1 MLRHKHGRSR
11 IIMREPTPKEATS
24 DETGATAPVG
34 ATDVKSSDG
43 KSSDGKPRSGRKLIR
58 DLDGPVDEDFRK
70 SMAGLSQR
78 LAERTTGQ
86 PAADPKEAVAAR
98 KAALL
103 AYDLERAHRL
113 HATLKIVG
121 AGALSVAI
129 AAAVVIFASPFDRP
143 SLGPST
149 FTKPVEVAA
158 VVPIAPVA
166 PVAPAA
172 EATASA
178 APSPKAPPLR
188 PPAGAAV
195 PTPIAPPAPLAPATA
210 QAVPLPP
217 PAAAPTAAAT
227 AEQAVLPP
235 APPPSPIVETA
246 ALPSDLEPPPLH
258 QNEVREVQSRLRS
271 FGFNPG
277 PIDGVAGT
285 MTQAAVTSYQ
295 QSRDLQQSGL
305 LDRELL
311 EQLRRDPAPEVAPP
325 PVQRAARP
333 TRPSRSQDPFRAIGQ
348 DFERWLRS
356 L

>member
-1 MLRHKHGRSR
+1 
-11 IIMREPTPKEATS
+11 MREPTPQEATS
-24 DETGATAPVG
+24 DKAGATAPVDP
-34 ATDVKSSDG
+34 T
-43 KSSDGKPRSGRKLIR
+43 DGKPRSGRKLIR
-58 DLDGPVDEDFRK
+58 ELDGPVDEDFRK

-86 PAADPKEAVAAR
+86 PAADPKAAVAAR

-178 APSPKAPPLR
+178 APSPKAPPVR
-188 PPAGAAV
+188 PPAGAAA
-195 PTPIAPPAPLAPATA
+195 PTPIAPPTPLAPATA

-217 PAAAPTAAAT
+217 PAAAPAAAPTAAAT
-227 AEQAVLPP
+227 AEQAVLPSS
-235 APPPSPIVETA
+235 PSPIVETA

-295 QSRDLQQSGL
+295 QSRDLQQTGL

-333 TRPSRSQDPFRAIGQ
+333 PRPARSQDPFRAIGQ

>member
-1 MLRHKHGRSR
+1 
-11 IIMREPTPKEATS
+11 MREPTPKEATS
-24 DETGATAPVG
+24 DETGATASVG
-34 ATDVKSSDG
+34 PT
-43 KSSDGKPRSGRKLIR
+43 DGKPRSGRKLIR

-86 PAADPKEAVAAR
+86 PAADPKAAVAAR

-103 AYDLERAHRL
+103 AYDLEQAHRL

-121 AGALSVAI
+121 AGALSIAI

-158 VVPIAPVA
+158 VAPVAPAAPAAPVA

-172 EATASA
+172 EATASM
-178 APSPKAPPLR
+178 APLPKAPPAR
-188 PPAGAAV
+188 PPAGTAT
-195 PTPIAPPAPLAPATA
+195 PTPIAPPAPTAPVTAPA
-210 QAVPLPP
+210 
-217 PAAAPTAAAT
+217 
-227 AEQAVLPP
+227 AVLPP
-235 APPPSPIVETA
+235 PTAASTAAPTPEQAVPPPSPIVETA
-246 ALPSDLEPPPLH
+246 AAPSDLDPPPLH

-277 PIDGVAGT
+277 PIDGVAGS

-295 QSRDLQQSGL
+295 QSRDLQQTGL
-305 LDRELL
+305 LDRDLL

-333 TRPSRSQDPFRAIGQ
+333 TRPARSQDPFRAIGQ